1 MTDELTNPRIQEYED
16 ALKRGR
22 KAYNKAVSEGR
33 SPYLPSLDSI
43 LEHVNVK
50 QEVRLGMVK
59 IPLDRIVGTKTEG
72 RQSGFADNFMPLM
85 DRDSEFGCKWRS
97 VVNYHLDQGIGDPIV
112 AYEYLNKFYVLE
124 GNKRVSVLKYF
135 GGDSID
141 GNVIRVLPYPD
152 DTNDT
157 KLYYEFLDFY
167 NDSKINYIYFTKLG
181 SFDRLTEA
189 VGKTKG
195 EKWTDDDRMEFSSA
209 FFRFER
215 LFNKNTNDQISITA
229 GDAFLFYL
237 SLYSYEEI
245 QKKLDTEMKVDVD
258 KIKVEFSQIAGTEA
272 VDESVALQPEENN
285 SIATLFSKFMSLT
298 NSSTL
303 EVAFIYD
310 RGIEHSGW
318 SYAHE
323 LGRIALEKAF
333 GSRIHTVTYVLEE
346 RPEDLETL
354 LEKVIATRPHIV
366 FTTSPAHLPE
376 SLRATV
382 KHPEVRILNCSVGYP
397 YMSLRTYYG
406 RMYEAKFLSGLIAGA
421 IADNNRIAY
430 AANYPSYGSLANI
443 NAFAIGAT
451 MTNPRAEIYLNWK
464 GLENGQPLEDM
475 VREKDIQVV
484 SGYDIIRLGD
494 PNYRYGL
501 HQLTDGDD
509 ITLASPVWHWG
520 KFYERII
527 RDYLQGNWET
537 AAGASKNSAVNYWW
551 GISSGILD
559 LVTVSNLP
567 SGVSRLVSAMK
578 RQIFTESFHPF
589 EGVLTMQDG
598 TLFGTEGE
606 APSPSELIKMNQLV
620 SNIVGT
626 IPDVSE
632 LNEAGRVILKAQSE
646 FGAHTQIPDAVTEA
660 AETEE
665 KEEPGE

>member
-1 MTDELTNPRIQEYED
+1 MTDYLTNPRILEYED

-33 SPYLPSLDSI
+33 SPYLPSLDRI
-43 LEHVNVK
+43 LDHVKVK
-50 QEVRLGMVK
+50 QEVRLGLVK

-72 RQSGFADNFMPLM
+72 RQTGFADNFMPLM
-85 DRDSEFGCKWRS
+85 DKDSEFGCKWRG

-167 NDSKINYIYFTKLG
+167 NDSRINYIYFTKLG

-195 EKWTDDDRMEFSSA
+195 EKWTDDDRINFSSA

-215 LFNKNTNDQISITA
+215 LFNKNTDDNISITA

-245 QKKLDTEMKVDVD
+245 QSKLDTEMKADVD
-258 KIKVEFSQIAGTEA
+258 KIKVEFSQIAGSEA

-285 SIATLFSKFMSLT
+285 SIATLFSRFVSLT

-303 EVAFIYD
+303 KVAFIYD
-310 RGIEHSGW
+310 RGIENSGW

-333 GSRIHTVTYVLEE
+333 GSRIQTEAYVLEE
-346 RPEDLETL
+346 Q
-354 LEKVIATRPHIV
+354 KVIATKPHIV

-382 KHPEVRILNCSVGYP
+382 KHPEVRILNCSVGSP

-406 RMYEAKFLSGLIAGA
+406 RMYEAKFLSGIIAGA

-430 AANYPSYGSLANI
+430 AANYPGFGSIANI

-464 GLENGQPLEDM
+464 GAENGQPLEDM
-475 VREKDIQVV
+475 VAEHGISVV

-501 HQLTDGDD
+501 YSVADGDPV
-509 ITLASPVWHWG
+509 TLASPVWHWG

-567 SGVSRLVSAMK
+567 SGVTKLVSAMK
-578 RQIFTESFHPF
+578 RQIYSESFHPF

-598 TLFGTEGE
+598 SSFGTEGE

-626 IPDVSE
+626 IPDISE
-632 LNEAGRVILKAQSE
+632 LNESGRIILKAQSE
-646 FGAHTQIPDAVTEA
+646 FGTQEQVPDTVQEVQEA
-660 AETEE
+660 ADSEE
-665 KEEPGE
+665 KEETKE

>member
-1 MTDELTNPRIQEYED
+1 M
-16 ALKRGR
+16 
-22 KAYNKAVSEGR
+22 
-33 SPYLPSLDSI
+33 
-43 LEHVNVK
+43 
-50 QEVRLGMVK
+50 
-59 IPLDRIVGTKTEG
+59 
-72 RQSGFADNFMPLM
+72 
-85 DRDSEFGCKWRS
+85 
-97 VVNYHLDQGIGDPIV
+97 
-112 AYEYLNKFYVLE
+112 
-124 GNKRVSVLKYF
+124 
-135 GGDSID
+135 
-141 GNVIRVLPYPD
+141 
-152 DTNDT
+152 
-157 KLYYEFLDFY
+157 
-167 NDSKINYIYFTKLG
+167 
-181 SFDRLTEA
+181 
-189 VGKTKG
+189 GKTKG

-475 VREKDIQVV
+475 FREKDIQVV

-537 AAGASKNSAVNYWW
+537 AAGASRNSAVNYWW

-632 LNEAGRVILKAQSE
+632 LDEAGRVILKAQSE